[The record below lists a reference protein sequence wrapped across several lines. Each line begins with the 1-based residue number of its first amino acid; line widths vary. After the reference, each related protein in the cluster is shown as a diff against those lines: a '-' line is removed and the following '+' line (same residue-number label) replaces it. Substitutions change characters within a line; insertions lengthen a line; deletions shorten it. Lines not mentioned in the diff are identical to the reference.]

1 MTCFDDIEMRDAMAG
16 IMAESLK
23 NSKIPQLDSDE
34 RYYCMDVY
42 ASFSVDSQRHC
53 VNLFVLL

>member
-42 ASFSVDSQRHC
+42 ASFSVDSQRNC
-53 VNLFVLL
+53 VNLFV

>member
-23 NSKIPQLDSDE
+23 NSKIPQLDSDG

-42 ASFSVDSQRHC
+42 ASFSVDSQINC
-53 VNLFVLL
+53 VNLFVL